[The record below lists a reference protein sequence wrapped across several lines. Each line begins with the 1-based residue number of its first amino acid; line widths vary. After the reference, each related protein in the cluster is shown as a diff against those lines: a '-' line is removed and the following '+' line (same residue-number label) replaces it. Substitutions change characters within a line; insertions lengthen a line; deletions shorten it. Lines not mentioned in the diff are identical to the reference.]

1 MVKPLTLDDQTKA
14 RKHQEIKRLVLR
26 KIIILTIILVGII
39 IVV

>member
-14 RKHQEIKRLVLR
+14 RKHQEI
-26 KIIILTIILVGII
+26 LTIILVGII